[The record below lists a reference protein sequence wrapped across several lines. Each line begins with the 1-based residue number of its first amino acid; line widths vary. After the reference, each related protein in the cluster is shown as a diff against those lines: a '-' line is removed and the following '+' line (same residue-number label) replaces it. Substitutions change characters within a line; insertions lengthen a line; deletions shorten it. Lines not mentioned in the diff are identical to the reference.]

1 MQRYLSLVLVSV
13 LSAFAS
19 LTYAQDTLVT
29 SVDPELLAIQN
40 ARVPKEYTIR
50 NIRVTG
56 ITSLDTAIVL
66 SVSGLQSGDKVLIPG
81 SDVFSKAITNLWR
94 QRFFGNVQIFITAVQ
109 DDFIDLELNVQERPK
124 LGKFEFI
131 GPKKTERDELQQKVN
146 LVASTIITETVKKNA
161 REAIEKYYKDKGYLN
176 VTVRIEEKK
185 DPTFVNANSLSFYID
200 KGNKVRIADVNFY
213 GNEEVSDQKL
223 KKQLKDTKE
232 MSKATLNPEETTSP
246 YGENYKQS
254 FGEYIKDWGFLS
266 PTKTKAFLDPY
277 LRFKLFS
284 GAKFDEK

>member
-200 KGNKVRIADVNFY
+200 KGNEQGHA
-213 GNEEVSDQKL
+213 
-223 KKQLKDTKE
+223 
-232 MSKATLNPEETTSP
+232 
-246 YGENYKQS
+246 
-254 FGEYIKDWGFLS
+254 
-266 PTKTKAFLDPY
+266 
-277 LRFKLFS
+277 
-284 GAKFDEK
+284 